1 MFRCNKWRLNKYKC
15 TEAKHLVNP
24 TCSAESAKYCIG
36 SSSKAYLYHKVI
48 GDICSCG
55 VNNSF
60 ISYIKKTLLPKKRER
75 ERERLLIHWL
85 TDKNN

>member
-1 MFRCNKWRLNKYKC
+1 MFQCNKWRLNKYKC
-15 TEAKHLVNP
+15 TEVNP

-75 ERERLLIHWL
+75 ERLLIHWL